1 MMMRRIPTFRRS
13 RAAGSPLLE
22 AIPRAAAT
30 RRRHRD
36 PAAAWAPEV
45 LTAGL
50 LAAALAGAGCS
61 NGDSSF
67 QQPPVPIVSAEAVS
81 KNLPYEIVSIG
92 TVEAYSTVS
101 VNSQVGGVL
110 SRVYFKEGDDVRR
123 GDRLF
128 LIDPAP
134 FEAALKA
141 ARAKLAR
148 DRATLD
154 YTEENVKRYDELAK
168 KDYITAQEYSNL
180 LTDLEA
186 IRATVRADE
195 ADVESAKLDLDH
207 CTIESPIDGRIG
219 TLLIDQ
225 GNVVKANADNPIIV
239 IHQISP
245 IYVRFT
251 LAQQYLPDILKH
263 SAAES
268 LEVRAFSPGESPGA
282 RHGHLTF
289 VDNAVDASTGTILLK
304 AEFPNEDLTLWPGEF
319 VNAVLVLRELEGAV
333 VVPAQAIGTGQMGDF
348 VFVVKADA
356 TVELRPVTVS
366 YRLDDDA
373 VIERGVEA
381 GERVVIDG
389 QMRLRPGS
397 AVVERPPVSG
407 DKANAS

>member
-1 MMMRRIPTFRRS
+1 MNALLTS
-13 RAAGSPLLE
+13 KNDRAARSP
-22 AIPRAAAT
+22 RSAAALSAGDT
-30 RRRHRD
+30 RRRRA
-36 PAAAWAPEV
+36 PAPALSFRAA
-45 LTAGL
+45 LTPVL
-50 LAAALAGAGCS
+50 LAAAIAGGCS
-61 NGDSSF
+61 RRDSSF
-67 QQPPVPIVSAEAVS
+67 EQPPVPIVSAEAVT
-81 KNLPYEIVSIG
+81 KNLPYEVVSIG

-110 SRVYFKEGDDVRR
+110 SRVYFKEGDDVKS

-134 FEAALKA
+134 FQASLQA

-168 KDYITAQEYSNL
+168 KNYITAQEYSNL
-180 LTDLEA
+180 LTDLET

-195 ADVESAKLDLDH
+195 ADVESAKLNLDH

-219 TLLIDQ
+219 NLLIDQ
-225 GNVVKANADNPIIV
+225 GNNVKANGDNPMVV
-239 IHQISP
+239 IHRISP

-268 LEVRAFSPGESPGA
+268 LEVRAFSPGESPDA
-282 RHGHLTF
+282 RRGHLTF

-304 AEFPNEDLTLWPGEF
+304 AEFSNEDMTLWPGEF
-319 VNAVLVLRELEGAV
+319 VDVVLVLRQLEGAV

-348 VFVVKADA
+348 VFVVKADD
-356 TVELRPVTVS
+356 TVDLRPVTVS
-366 YRLDDDA
+366 YRLDGDA
-373 VIERGVEA
+373 VVEKGVRA

-389 QMRLRPGS
+389 QMRLRPGA
-397 AVVERPPVSG
+397 AVVEKQPVSE
-407 DKANAS
+407 DKAGAS